1 MNIVDYL
8 SVVLGSV
15 LEGLQI
21 MLEGFQTPEDFLL
34 ALPLSISEGLGA
46 LLG

>member
-21 MLEGFQTPEDFLL
+21 LLEGLL
-34 ALPLSISEGLGA
+34 TA
-46 LLG
+46 